1 MKAKDIDFVLE
12 KNDIVE
18 ASFTI
23 DDSYTVKMGDERFYQ
38 LIGDNTLYTFDN
50 LMHPEDVDD
59 FKEFIA
65 SEDYSKPL
73 LARCLSKGNRYR
85 LIVLTKIKKRT
96 VENSECMDLEIQD
109 ILAICNHFDDYYN
122 RIKKYRAMMNMM
134 EQKFFE
140 YDYKTGIFEIY
151 CYVNNRS
158 EMIEKA
164 IFDEWRTRVINLGY
178 IEDEQMERFNSFC
191 NNVKSGMDS
200 YSVTLDTSII
210 SRNSRRDKL
219 KLQGQTLY
227 KGNERSLTI
236 GVITEITGRL
246 QQTNIQYEN
255 EEVNKDSG
263 TGILNKKTVTNMIT
277 ADINMASEMHD
288 SNEMYLCILDI
299 DNFKMVND
307 TYGHY
312 FGDEVIRE
320 FADALQRAVGDRGIV
335 GRIGG
340 DEFIALV
347 KEAGS
352 EEELRIMLK
361 SMRKTLKLR
370 LQERQ
375 PGYMFTTSIGVA
387 HYPKDGTDYEKLFKI
402 ADSCLYI
409 AKEKGK
415 DRYIIYDRNKHGDII
430 SDNLNSH
437 KMAVGNDFMKP
448 IEKCEY
454 AAKLMMRLAEE
465 KDKFLPELL
474 DEIMD
479 KFNIHGISIFTG
491 TDMKMA
497 YMTGH
502 YNTRIDNAEYIL
514 NDQYIKLF
522 KEHNINVV
530 NNVASL
536 AIDYKTEYEILKQNN
551 ICSFV
556 QAVSYND
563 GKPVFMMQFDIF
575 GENRRKW
582 SEIDIN
588 VLKMLFISIS
598 DIMNKE
604 ILLR

>member
-1 MKAKDIDFVLE
+1 
-12 KNDIVE
+12 
-18 ASFTI
+18 
-23 DDSYTVKMGDERFYQ
+23 
-38 LIGDNTLYTFDN
+38 
-50 LMHPEDVDD
+50 
-59 FKEFIA
+59 
-65 SEDYSKPL
+65 
-73 LARCLSKGNRYR
+73 
-85 LIVLTKIKKRT
+85 
-96 VENSECMDLEIQD
+96 
-109 ILAICNHFDDYYN
+109 
-122 RIKKYRAMMNMM
+122 MMNMM

-246 QQTNIQYEN
+246 KQTNIQYEN

-448 IEKCEY
+448 IE
-454 AAKLMMRLAEE
+454 
-465 KDKFLPELL
+465 
-474 DEIMD
+474 
-479 KFNIHGISIFTG
+479 
-491 TDMKMA
+491 
-497 YMTGH
+497 
-502 YNTRIDNAEYIL
+502 
-514 NDQYIKLF
+514 
-522 KEHNINVV
+522 
-530 NNVASL
+530 
-536 AIDYKTEYEILKQNN
+536 
-551 ICSFV
+551 
-556 QAVSYND
+556 
-563 GKPVFMMQFDIF
+563 
-575 GENRRKW
+575 
-582 SEIDIN
+582 
-588 VLKMLFISIS
+588 
-598 DIMNKE
+598 
-604 ILLR
+604 